1 MTDGRLQHIKELVR
15 LGACDPHLDQ
25 TKFNDLLPLTID
37 GVLKVIIPKKLS
49 ILAKLQCMG
58 ETLVGCVNNLAR
70 APSQLGGS
78 QEARTDS
85 ALAKTSPGAFF
96 LLLPPGCEGKIGRQ
110 NHIQVCL
117 SDRQYAVELAM
128 RFHADKRSHKR

>member
-1 MTDGRLQHIKELVR
+1 M
-15 LGACDPHLDQ
+15 
-25 TKFNDLLPLTID
+25 
-37 GVLKVIIPKKLS
+37 S
-49 ILAKLQCMG
+49 

-85 ALAKTSPGAFF
+85 ALAKASPGAPY
-96 LLLPPGCEGKIGRQ
+96 LLLHPGSEGSPIGRQ

-117 SDRQYAVELAM
+117 ADRQYAVE
-128 RFHADKRSHKR
+128 